1 MAREREPTVLLS
13 LAIANALA
21 SHVFDR
27 ELMRLGLPV
36 TQVGV
41 LELIWRNEPITP
53 TELADLV
60 GHPATTV
67 RDRVGVLDRWGFV
80 RRVPHESDRR
90 SYLLATTPEGDEYI
104 RAALPAVQA
113 AEDAISHELGRPL
126 DDYRDTIDE
135 LLTAARTALAKARAR
150 DPRPTPSS
158 D

>member
-1 MAREREPTVLLS
+1 MVVL
-13 LAIANALA
+13 AMANAYS

-27 ELMRLGLPV
+27 ELMRRDLPV

-53 TELADLV
+53 TELTELV

-67 RDRVGVLDRWGFV
+67 RDRINVLFRLGYV
-80 RRVPHESDRR
+80 ERVPHESDRR
-90 SYLLATTPEGDEYI
+90 SYRIATTREGDKYI
-104 RAALPAVQA
+104 RKAIPVIQAAQDRIAAHLGTPFEEYREPLERLRSAAQAALREAQA
-113 AEDAISHELGRPL
+113 A
-126 DDYRDTIDE
+126 
-135 LLTAARTALAKARAR
+135 